1 MQKLSQI
8 LNGFIA
14 NPKYLFIWFIIVNLL
29 PTVGLLFTEPFNFMG
44 KVVLLLFPI
53 SLYLLLFSLSK
64 NIGLIQLLLFPLMFF
79 HAFQIVVFYLF
90 GEDVI
95 SADMFLNTVTTS
107 VSEAGEVLDSLLP
120 SVFFVVIVYVPT
132 IIFASLAIKKKV
144 HLDRVF
150 RRRTFFSSLAL
161 MLITYGLSFAAK
173 NVDTNRYNYYEDV
186 YPVNMIYN
194 LDFAADRWK
203 MSNEYY
209 KTSKDFA
216 FEAKKVDTTSQREIY
231 VLVVGETGRSENWSL
246 YGYERET
253 TPLLAQDSNLVYFP
267 DAITQSNTTHKSVPI
282 LLSAASAEDY
292 DLLYKQKSIIQAFN
306 DVDFN
311 TIFLSNQAS
320 NRTFT
325 DFFAHEADI
334 HTYHRFFGDATNEF
348 DEILVDKMTHY
359 IDSID
364 GNIFFVLHTYGSHF
378 NYAERYPKEFA
389 RYQPDHISSISK
401 SNIDAMV
408 NAYDNTIL
416 YTDYVLNKVIK
427 ALEATGDCTA
437 MFYTSDHG
445 EDLLDDERSRF
456 LHASPSPTF
465 YQLKVPYVLWFSP
478 NYKQAFPEKVANANR
493 NRNSAVAS
501 NSVFHTVLDIAG
513 ITTNN
518 SFHHLST
525 VSDEFKEQK
534 RMYLDDHY
542 NPIPY
547 SNAGLKKQDK
557 EMIRKRN
564 MQF

>member
-1 MQKLSQI
+1 MQKFIKVLS
-8 LNGFIA
+8 GFIA

-29 PTVGLLFTEPFNFMG
+29 PTMGLLFTEPFNFMG

-150 RRRTFFSSLAL
+150 RRRTFFSSLVL

-216 FEAKKVDTTSQREIY
+216 FDAKKVDTTSQREIY

-348 DEILVDKMTHY
+348 DEILVDKMRHY

-378 NYAERYPKEFA
+378 NYTERYPKEFA

-445 EDLLDDERSRF
+445 EDLLDDERARF

-478 NYKQAFPEKVANANR
+478 NYKLAFPQKVANANR
-493 NRNSAVAS
+493 NRNNAVAS

-513 ITTNN
+513 ISTKN

-557 EMIRKRN
+557 EMIKKRN